1 MQHFFVF
8 TLNKFR
14 IILVIF
20 ILFGA
25 NFAFANFS
33 RIDTQVTTARSELA
47 SAQKA
52 IVAKI
57 FADNIDTKKQK
68 APHPNNP
75 NQMIEW
81 GEWIM
86 EVAKLDKKRW
96 TTLGTNGIYPII
108 EKTIC
113 YDKSESPLLWIDTKT
128 ETMHFNP
135 SKLSNNDKGEYFCEK
150 LRDSYRSNNDT
161 GDRIVPLSISLGF
174 GGSSVINNDDLVNAA
189 IQGNLDKVKI
199 LIKNG
204 AKINTRDS
212 RGTLPLVGAS
222 TTGRLEVV
230 KFLISQGADVN
241 ASANLNRNNNINA
254 LMIAS
259 ANGHLEVVKIL
270 VENGANVNAKT
281 NDGGTALM
289 MASAYGHLKIV
300 DYLIENGADTSAKD
314 SEGKTALDY
323 LNKYKK

>member
-1 MQHFFVF
+1 MQHFIF

-14 IILVIF
+14 AMLAMFIIF
-20 ILFGA
+20 SA
-25 NFAFANFS
+25 NFVFADFS
-33 RIDTQVTTARSELA
+33 RIGTQVATARSELA

-57 FADNIDTKKQK
+57 FADNIDSKKQK

-75 NQMIEW
+75 NQSIEW

-86 EVAKLDKKRW
+86 EVAKLNKKRW
-96 TTLGTNGIYPII
+96 TTLGTNGIYPVVG
-108 EKTIC
+108 KTIC
-113 YDKSESPLLWIDTKT
+113 YDKGETPLLWIDAKT
-128 ETMHFNP
+128 GTMHFNP
-135 SKLSNNDKGEYFCEK
+135 SKLSNNDKSEDFCEK
-150 LRDSYRSNNDT
+150 LRDSYRSNNSN
-161 GDRIVPLSISLGF
+161 GDKIIPLATSSEVS
-174 GGSSVINNDDLVNAA
+174 GGNVANNDDLVNAA
-189 IQGNLDKVKI
+189 IQGNLDKVKM

-204 AKINTRDS
+204 AKINIRDS

-241 ASANLNRNNNINA
+241 ASANLNRNNNINS

-259 ANGHLEVVKIL
+259 ANGHLEVVKVL

-300 DYLIENGADTSAKD
+300 DYLIENGADSSAKD

>member
-1 MQHFFVF
+1 MFV
-8 TLNKFR
+8 
-14 IILVIF
+14 
-20 ILFGA
+20 LFSA
-25 NFAFANFS
+25 NFALADFS
-33 RIDTQVTTARSELA
+33 RIGTQVATARSELA

-57 FADNIDTKKQK
+57 FADNINTKKPK

-75 NQMIEW
+75 NQAIEW

-96 TTLGTNGIYPII
+96 TALGTNGIYPVVG
-108 EKTIC
+108 KTIC
-113 YDKSESPLLWIDTKT
+113 YDKSETPLLWIDTKT
-128 ETMHFNP
+128 GTMQFNP
-135 SKLSNNDKGEYFCEK
+135 SKLSSSDKSEDFCEK
-150 LRDSYRSNNDT
+150 LRDSYRSNNNT
-161 GDRIVPLSISLGF
+161 GDKIVPLSTSSEF
-174 GGSSVINNDDLVNAA
+174 SGGNTVNNDDLVNAA
-189 IQGNLDKVKI
+189 IQGNLDKAKT

-212 RGTLPLVGAS
+212 RGTLALVGAA
-222 TTGRLEVV
+222 TTGKLEMV

-241 ASANLNRNNNINA
+241 ASANLNRSNNINA

-259 ANGHLEVVKIL
+259 ANGHLEVVKVL

-300 DYLIENGADTSAKD
+300 DYLVENGADSSAKD

>member
-1 MQHFFVF
+1 MQRFVL

-14 IILVIF
+14 VILAVF
-20 ILFGA
+20 TILGV
-25 NFAFANFS
+25 NFVFADFS
-33 RIDTQVTTARSELA
+33 RVGTQVATARSELA

-75 NQMIEW
+75 NQTIEW

-86 EVAKLDKKRW
+86 EVAKLNKKRW

-108 EKTIC
+108 GKTIC
-113 YDKSESPLLWIDTKT
+113 YDKSETPLLWIDTKT
-128 ETMHFNP
+128 GTMHFNP
-135 SKLSNNDKGEYFCEK
+135 SKLSSNDKGEDFCEK
-150 LRDSYRSNNDT
+150 LRDSYRSNNGN
-161 GDRIVPLSISLGF
+161 GDKLIPLATSSGF
-174 GGSSVINNDDLVNAA
+174 SGGNVSNNDDLVNAA
-189 IQGNLDKVKI
+189 IQGNLDKVKT

-212 RGTLPLVGAS
+212 RGTLALVGAA
-222 TTGRLEVV
+222 TTGKLEMV

-254 LMIAS
+254 LMMAS

-281 NDGGTALM
+281 DDGGTALM

-300 DYLIENGADTSAKD
+300 DYLIENGADSSAKD
-314 SEGKTALDY
+314 SEGKTALEY